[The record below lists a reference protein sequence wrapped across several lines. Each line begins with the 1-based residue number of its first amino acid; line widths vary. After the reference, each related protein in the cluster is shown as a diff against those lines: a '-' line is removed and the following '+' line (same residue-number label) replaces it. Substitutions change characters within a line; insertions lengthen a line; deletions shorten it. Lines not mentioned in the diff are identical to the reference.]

1 VVPEG
6 PILTLEPS
14 ITPVATDLGGEVAEL
29 LSQLIRNSCVND
41 GTEESGHEDRSAATI
56 ESVLSGT
63 GLEIESYEPSP
74 GRRSLVARIDGSDP
88 EAPSLALVGHT
99 DVVPADPT
107 DWREDPFGGE
117 LIDGEVWGRGAVDM
131 LNLTSSM
138 AVAMKHL
145 ADEGFRPEG
154 DLVFVAVADEE
165 ALGSHGAGWLT
176 ENAADVVVTDY
187 MITEAGGFPMAASDG
202 IRLPVIVGEK
212 GAHWCKLTV
221 KGEPGHASQPL
232 RTNNALVK
240 AAEVVRRIDSY
251 RPLADIHSGWHRFVS
266 ELGLPQEI
274 TEALLDPT
282 KIEEF
287 CDTFPALGLA
297 RQAHAC
303 THTTMAPTILHAG
316 SKINVIPDKVE
327 LQIDIRT
334 LPGWGTPE
342 VNTMLADAL
351 GDLYEGTGVEFIS
364 EDESTTS
371 PADTPLWAALQKA
384 ATESYPT
391 SRLIPFLTVG
401 ATDARFFRRL
411 GTVAYGFGLFSER
424 LTFEDYATMFHG
436 VDERVDVESLRL
448 SAELWGRIARDTLAG

>member
-1 VVPEG
+1 MG
-6 PILTLEPS
+6 
-14 ITPVATDLGGEVAEL
+14 TDLGGEVAEL
-29 LSQLIRNSCVND
+29 LQQLIRNSCVND
-41 GTEESGHEDRSAATI
+41 GTETSGHEDRSAETI
-56 ESVLSGT
+56 ESILGGK
-63 GLEIESYEPSP
+63 GLEVESYEPVP
-74 GRRSLVARIDGSDP
+74 GRRSLVARIEGRDP
-88 EAPSLALVGHT
+88 QAPSLALVGHT

-107 DWREDPFGGE
+107 DWRHDPFGGE

-145 ADEGFRPEG
+145 AEGGFRPDG

-187 MITEAGGFPMAASDG
+187 MITEAGGFPMAAPDG

-221 KGEPGHASQPL
+221 RGEPGHASQPL
-232 RTNNALVK
+232 RTNNALVR
-240 AAEVVRRIDSY
+240 AAEVVRRIDTY
-251 RPLADIHSGWHRFVS
+251 RPEADIHPAWHRFVS
-266 ELGLPQEI
+266 ELGFPPDI
-274 TEALLDPT
+274 TEALLDPE
-282 KIEEF
+282 KIEGF
-287 CDTFPALGLA
+287 CDTFPAIGLA

-303 THTTMAPTILHAG
+303 THTTMAPTIFHAG

-342 VNTMLADAL
+342 VKAMLADAL
-351 GDLYEGTGVEFIS
+351 GDLYAEITVEFMS

-371 PADTPLWAALQKA
+371 PADTPLWSALQMA
-384 ATESYPT
+384 ASESYPG
-391 SRLIPFLTVG
+391 SRLVPFLTVG

-411 GTVAYGFGLFSER
+411 GTVAYGFGLFSEH

-448 SAELWGRIARDTLAG
+448 SAELWGRIARETLAG